1 MSQGKALYQWT
12 AMVAKRFETLSQPQ
26 VKVLAAFSL
35 GLGLSQRCALSWV
48 AEKSSV
54 LGKVESV
61 ERRLRRSIGNPK
73 LAVASCCPMLVRWG
87 LSSLKRKGPLVLLVD
102 ETSLQEHLKVMV
114 VAVAYLGKAIPLA
127 WRCYRQEAWPLGR
140 VELIESLLQW
150 VAQGVAQGNRVVEA
164 DWGIGNSPQLLAAIE
179 AMGWHHLV
187 RVSKGG
193 PSGLGRVTGKRLSVF
208 KLGLRFLTGASPQP
222 QGGSLH

>member
-1 MSQGKALYQWT
+1 MDGYGSQALGD
-12 AMVAKRFETLSQPQ
+12 AVPAPI
-26 VKVLAAFSL
+26 KVLAALSL

-73 LAVASCCPMLVRWG
+73 LAVAGCCPMLVRWV

-102 ETSLQEHLKVMV
+102 ETSLQEHPKVMV
-114 VAVAYLGKAIPLA
+114 VAVAYLGKAIPLG
-127 WRCYRQEAWPLGR
+127 WRRYRQEAWPLGR

-150 VAQGVAQGNRVVEA
+150 VAQGVPPGE
-164 DWGIGNSPQLLAAIE
+164 
-179 AMGWHHLV
+179 
-187 RVSKGG
+187 
-193 PSGLGRVTGKRLSVF
+193 
-208 KLGLRFLTGASPQP
+208 
-222 QGGSLH
+222 